1 MLQRI
6 ESFIREQGLIEP
18 GGEVTCLVSGGADS
32 TCLWHALRS
41 LGYRVTA
48 LHVAHGAPVRYLL
61 LALEGKPPVAVLD
74 GVDRA
79 KPFRVDVDRVARAVE
94 VLEAW
99 AAAPAW

>member
-1 MLQRI
+1 M
-6 ESFIREQGLIEP
+6 
-18 GGEVTCLVSGGADS
+18 
-32 TCLWHALRS
+32 
-41 LGYRVTA
+41 
-48 LHVAHGAPVRYLL
+48 VAHGAPVRYLL

-79 KPFRVDVDRVARAVE
+79 KPFPVDVDSVARAVE